1 MDFSYSKQIFIFIS
15 NSHPWFYQL
24 QVLQSL
30 SPLMPHSVSV
40 CLAMLLLGMLRDSCW
55 TRTAL
60 IFLQSWPAMSGAR
73 HWAFEFQRSCLMLS
87 DPKKIPYTFNS
98 FFHKIR
104 LIIHQYRW
112 EVEGTFKGLLA
123 GSPTSLMLGK
133 DSLTV
138 ELRSL
143 WTRWKESLRHLA

>member
-1 MDFSYSKQIFIFIS
+1 M
-15 NSHPWFYQL
+15 H
-24 QVLQSL
+24 VLQSL
-30 SPLMPHSVSV
+30 SPLIPYSVFA

-104 LIIHQYRW
+104 LIIHQYRG
-112 EVEGTFKGLLA
+112 ETEGTFKRPLA
-123 GSPTSLMLGK
+123 GSPTSLTSEDMDNGGGTLMEIYN
-133 DSLTV
+133 SAHT
-138 ELRSL
+138 
-143 WTRWKESLRHLA
+143 